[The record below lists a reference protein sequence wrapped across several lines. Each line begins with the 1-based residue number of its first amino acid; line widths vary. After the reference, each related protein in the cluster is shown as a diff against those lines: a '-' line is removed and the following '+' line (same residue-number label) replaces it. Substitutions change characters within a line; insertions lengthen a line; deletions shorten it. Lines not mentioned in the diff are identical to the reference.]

1 MIPSDSHEIF
11 LVEGL
16 RRIPNFQVPR
26 PNGFF
31 LEPLEKS
38 NFWGEILIIKKFAF
52 EIKIS
57 QYT

>member
-1 MIPSDSHEIF
+1 MIF

-16 RRIPNFQVPR
+16 RVDRRIPNFQVPR

-38 NFWGEILIIKKFAF
+38 NFLGKIVIIKK
-52 EIKIS
+52 
-57 QYT
+57 